1 MSYLD
6 QWNKL
11 NGEGKVQERQ
21 YRIYRWESQGD
32 SLIGRL
38 VRIEPFKYGKFSEQV
53 NSYLIDTDD
62 GMISTV
68 CGKSVDGLLSESDVG
83 KLVCITYNG
92 KVRLQNGRTMNDF
105 SVQVAHTS
113 EIGPESPDDDIP
125 F

>member
-62 GMISTV
+62 GRRFPLVSAR
-68 CGKSVDGLLSESDVG
+68 CCVD
-83 KLVCITYNG
+83 
-92 KVRLQNGRTMNDF
+92 
-105 SVQVAHTS
+105 
-113 EIGPESPDDDIP
+113 
-125 F
+125 